1 VPDLP
6 LCRRSPGRSLRSLPP
21 FGVRHGWSLQEAPK
35 GIVASPLDGDTPTLG
50 LARAPASGLTN
61 GAAAP
66 HLPLGLSRAC
76 VFFSRGGGGEN
87 KRIRVP
93 KGVAGE
99 WFWSTYIHRQPS
111 DWDEWCSFHGPASG
125 PSKGT
130 KRWPRTTLRPLARW
144 TSWIGPFF
152 VF

>member
-1 VPDLP
+1 VPDPP

-35 GIVASPLDGDTPTLG
+35 GIVASPLDGDTPTLR

-76 VFFSRGGGGEN
+76 VFFSRGGGRTNELGFQ
-87 KRIRVP
+87 RVWQVNGFDRP
-93 KGVAGE
+93 TFIGSRQIEMNGARFMDQLVAQVRGRKG
-99 WFWSTYIHRQPS
+99 
-111 DWDEWCSFHGPASG
+111 GPG
-125 PSKGT
+125 
-130 KRWPRTTLRPLARW
+130 LR
-144 TSWIGPFF
+144 
-152 VF
+152 